1 MAPAPGGMAGNGHA
15 VAGQRRVKGA
25 RTPPL
30 MPELF
35 DAGGDEP
42 EADRVDGP
50 TCGKLWA
57 PVYGWFTRA
66 FDIADLNR

>member
-1 MAPAPGGMAGNGHA
+1 
-15 VAGQRRVKGA
+15 
-25 RTPPL
+25 